1 MFEFGQLD
9 GVEIFHNNFVQ
20 LVSNPFSTN
29 AGVGDPEAGVGSR
42 IGDKIT
48 PKGYSYKMMIELNER
63 FSDVTFRF
71 LFIKSAKEHLHA
83 IFLTAKHMDKKK
95 IQQNMWSRFLKPICD
110 AGTIGGVAVRVQVAP
125 GSK

>member
-1 MFEFGQLD
+1 MKKILKTHDQKMYESKSSQINSTD

-29 AGVGDPEAGVGSR
+29 SGISDNEAGIGTR

-71 LFIKSAKEHLHA
+71 LFI
-83 IFLTAKHMDKKK
+83 
-95 IQQNMWSRFLKPICD
+95 
-110 AGTIGGVAVRVQVAP
+110 
-125 GSK
+125 